1 MVHQI
6 IKLKQRKTLAKIIY
20 WVWFII

>member
-20 WVWFII
+20 WFWFII